1 MSDAPIPEVVVYVEG
16 GVVKEARSTMPVLL
30 KVFDQDDVDADPDAE
45 DEDSRI
51 RLQFGIAPQQY
62 VTTWWEDVAIKKYD
76 HAVY

>member
-16 GVVKEARSTMPVLL
+16 GGVKAVRSTMPVLL

-45 DEDSRI
+45 NEDSRL
-51 RLQFGIAPQQY
+51 RLLFGIEPQQY
-62 VTTWWEDVAIKKYD
+62 VVTWWEDVAIKKYA